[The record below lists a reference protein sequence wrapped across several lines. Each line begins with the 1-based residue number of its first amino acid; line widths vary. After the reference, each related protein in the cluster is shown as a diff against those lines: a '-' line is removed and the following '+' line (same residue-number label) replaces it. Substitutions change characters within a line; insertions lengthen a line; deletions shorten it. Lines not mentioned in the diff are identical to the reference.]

1 MHPDCEAVGVFFV
14 LQILG
19 NKVPGRHQQV
29 DGYLE
34 Q

>member
-14 LQILG
+14 LQDFG
-19 NKVPGRHQQV
+19 NKVPERHQQV